1 MAKFLKVIRT
11 CAPKRS
17 MTLSD
22 LDNEHSITAQKEG
35 ANVLINLDE
44 VSNIQIQKSKDVP
57 SAVEIV
63 MWTTKI
69 CFTWRFLSTDE
80 AAKFYSNLQ
89 RWLPMAETTTSSLRG
104 FKP

>member
-1 MAKFLKVIRT
+1 MARFLKVIRT
-11 CAPKRS
+11 CAPNRT

-22 LDNEHSITAQKEG
+22 LADEHGIVAQKEG

-57 SAVEIV
+57 TAVEIV

-89 RWLPMAETTTSSLRG
+89 RWLPMAETPTSSLRG